1 MYTKL
6 LKSDEDFKQIELN
19 TTFSCKKRTISLV
32 PDTAG
37 PQDKE
42 AAEATNE
49 HINQQRGYEMRA
61 ALVRVM
67 KQEKK
72 YGVNPLIAKASELL
86 FSR

>member
-6 LKSDEDFKQIELN
+6 LKSDEDFKQIEVN
-19 TTFSCKKRTISLV
+19 TAFSCKKRTISLV

>member
-1 MYTKL
+1 
-6 LKSDEDFKQIELN
+6 
-19 TTFSCKKRTISLV
+19 LV

-37 PQDKE
+37 PQDKD
-42 AAEATNE
+42 AAEVTNE
-49 HINQQRGYEMRA
+49 HIEQNRKFEMRA